1 MKITSVKK
9 YKGTTYEVVI
19 DEERKIYL
27 HADIIADYSVFAGT
41 ELDTA
46 ALRKIIWASNF
57 RRAYQRALFLLDY
70 RDYPYAEMYN
80 KLLGTYK
87 SERLCGEVMK

>member
-41 ELDTA
+41 ELDT
-46 ALRKIIWASNF
+46 
-57 RRAYQRALFLLDY
+57 
-70 RDYPYAEMYN
+70 PP
-80 KLLGTYK
+80 
-87 SERLCGEVMK
+87 

>member
-27 HADIIADYSVFAGT
+27 HADI
-41 ELDTA
+41 
-46 ALRKIIWASNF
+46 KPII
-57 RRAYQRALFLLDY
+57 RFL
-70 RDYPYAEMYN
+70 PEPN
-80 KLLGTYK
+80 
-87 SERLCGEVMK
+87 SIPPP